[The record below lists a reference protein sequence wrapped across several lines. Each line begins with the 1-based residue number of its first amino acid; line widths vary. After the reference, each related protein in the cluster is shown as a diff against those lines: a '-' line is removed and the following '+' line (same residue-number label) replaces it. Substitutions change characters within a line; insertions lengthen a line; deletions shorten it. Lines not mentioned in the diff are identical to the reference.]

1 MPQCIAF
8 GLSKTSLPLGAKVVP
23 MSTPHQTEHEIGRY
37 IAEHYRHVVEV
48 GVGNNFEAA
57 RVVHDARVHILCVDI
72 KGREPPGGIRFARD
86 DATRPEMHLYRG
98 ADCIFAI
105 RPGEELMHPLID
117 LASGVG
123 ADLLVYH
130 LGFEIYE
137 DGGEIIRVGNIVLHR
152 YVRAE

>member
-1 MPQCIAF
+1 
-8 GLSKTSLPLGAKVVP
+8 
-23 MSTPHQTEHEIGRY
+23 MSTPYQTEKQIGRY
-37 IAEHYRHVVEV
+37 ITEHYRNVVEI

-57 RVVHDARVHILCVDI
+57 RVIHDAGVQILCVDI

-86 DATRPEMHLYRG
+86 DAARPELHLYRG

-105 RPGEELMHPLID
+105 RPGEELMRPLID

-130 LGFEIYE
+130 LGFEMYG
-137 DGGEIIRVGNIVLHR
+137 DGGEIIRAGSVVLHR
-152 YVRAE
+152 YVRGKKE